1 MGKRLQKVLLALL
14 FLLGLAVFSCPY
26 AQGFLVKREMESTV
40 QTFQDDERMNLD
52 IQLDT
57 SILLIADLG
66 RWNGRFP
73 GYGEIKSGNI
83 KDCLESEM
91 DDLTWYV
98 DHLGDLRC
106 DAIHHDG
113 TNHYLYRCYKPG
125 IRETQI
131 DLLKE
136 KILAGTATRSDITRV
151 TRRLGDEIAKVYGFS
166 IPRTRQ
172 PVSKER

>member
-1 MGKRLQKVLLALL
+1 MKSEDFKQEFDEVLNELREDGNLL
-14 FLLGLAVFSCPY
+14 HD
-26 AQGFLVKREMESTV
+26 RNT
-40 QTFQDDERMNLD
+40 
-52 IQLDT
+52 
-57 SILLIADLG
+57 LG
-66 RWNGRFP
+66 RYCHRTPDSSFHNDRNE
-73 GYGEIKSGNI
+73 Y
-83 KDCLESEM
+83 
-91 DDLTWYV
+91 
-98 DHLGDLRC
+98 
-106 DAIHHDG
+106 G